1 MRTQAVR
8 TGQGVSQGRLYN
20 NTTSP
25 PTHSGEDGIVL
36 TIQLCFS
43 TFVLTLTCNRKSF
56 CFNRSL

>member
-8 TGQGVSQGRLYN
+8 TGQDVSQGHGYN
-20 NTTSP
+20 NITSP

-43 TFVLTLTCNRKSF
+43 NFVLN
-56 CFNRSL
+56 